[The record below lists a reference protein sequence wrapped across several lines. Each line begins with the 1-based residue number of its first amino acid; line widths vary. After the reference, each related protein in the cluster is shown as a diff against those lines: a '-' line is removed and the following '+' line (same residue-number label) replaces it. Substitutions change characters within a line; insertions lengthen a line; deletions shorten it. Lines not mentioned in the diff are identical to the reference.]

1 VAHPPGHPLALLVGK
16 ACALVP
22 LGSVAFRVGLASALA
37 AAAAAALVALLA
49 ARVAARV
56 GDALG
61 AVDERRDAALGAGAG
76 LGFGLCWA
84 AAFQAVRPEVYA
96 LNALTVVFAAWA
108 LERALGDFDGAGRRW
123 LYAAALAIGLALA
136 NHHLLAL
143 CFAAPAALVALAR
156 RPFPRLGRAF
166 ALGALAVA
174 LGLLVYLYLP
184 LRGARH
190 PEVDWG
196 APTTLA
202 RFVWTV
208 SARAFQKSLARAEAS
223 TPVAFALVAELG
235 VSAPLALLGAYLLL
249 RLRETRRLGLLLV
262 GGAAAVAA
270 APALVGFDPANPDA
284 YGYLEPAVAFSACL
298 GAAAPA
304 AILAMVKRP
313 RVARGV
319 ALAIACASAALPAL
333 GFPVFERARFADA
346 DRFTGALL
354 DETPPRAA
362 LVTSNFQTVFA
373 LWYLRGVEGRRPDVD
388 LLHRHFLAY
397 PGYRDEVLR
406 RAPEL
411 AEVMGARDTVGLP
424 ALAAR
429 RPVAL
434 EYDLDL
440 DLDLAA
446 RLAPGATIARLSSV
460 PPDAAAIDRAES
472 DAKAALSRLDAT
484 LDQREPQTRRAL
496 YWRDFLDA
504 ARACSVGRLAAGQ
517 AALGRAR
524 ALTDGVRD
532 PDLED
537 LASRCVH

>member
-37 AAAAAALVALLA
+37 AAAAAAFTALLA

-56 GDALG
+56 GEALG

-96 LNALTVVFAAWA
+96 LNALLVVFAAWA
-108 LERALGDFDGAGRRW
+108 IERASRAFDEGRRRW
-123 LYAAALAIGLALA
+123 LYAAALALGLALA

-143 CFAAPAALVALAR
+143 CFAAPAALVTLAR
-156 RPFPRLGRAF
+156 RPFPRLAR
-166 ALGALAVA
+166 ALGLCALALAV
-174 LGLLVYLYLP
+174 GLLVYLYLP
-184 LRGARH
+184 LRAARH

-208 SARAFQKSLARAEAS
+208 SARAFQKSLGRAEAS
-223 TPVAFALVAELG
+223 TPVAFALAAELG
-235 VSAPLALLGAYLLL
+235 VSAPLALLGAYLLV

-284 YGYLEPAVAFSACL
+284 YGYLEPAVAFAACL

-304 AILAMVKRP
+304 AILSMVKRP

-319 ALAIACASAALPAL
+319 ALAIACANAALPAL

-346 DRFTGALL
+346 DRFASALI
-354 DETPPRAA
+354 DQAPPRAA
-362 LVTSNFQTVFA
+362 LVSSNFQTVFA

-388 LLHRHFLAY
+388 LLHRHFLSY
-397 PGYRDEVLR
+397 PGYRDEMLR
-406 RAPEL
+406 RAPAL
-411 AEVMGARDTVGLP
+411 AEVMGANDALGLP

-429 RPVAL
+429 RPVLL

-440 DLDLAA
+440 APDLAA
-446 RLAPGATIARLSSV
+446 RLAPGAAIARLSPA
-460 PPDAAAIDRAES
+460 PPDAAALDRAEA
-472 DAKAALSRLDAT
+472 DAAQAITRLDAT
-484 LDQREPQTRRAL
+484 LDVREPQTRRAL
-496 YWRDFLDA
+496 YWRNFLDA
-504 ARACSVGRLAAGQ
+504 ARACSVGRRSAGQ
-517 AALGRAR
+517 AALARAR

-537 LASRCVH
+537 LASRCVP